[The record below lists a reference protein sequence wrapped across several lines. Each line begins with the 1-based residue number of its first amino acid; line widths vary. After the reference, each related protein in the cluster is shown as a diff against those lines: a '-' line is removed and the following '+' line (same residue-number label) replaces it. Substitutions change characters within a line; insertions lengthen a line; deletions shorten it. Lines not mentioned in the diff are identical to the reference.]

1 MKIVDWFKSLFSKA
15 KRDYMLNEGNVAG
28 NVQQEK
34 KEFIPKID
42 VNNTEHKRTR
52 EDIIKSLRNDMIIED
67 LSEEYNYAKFSPENI
82 QENYDVESVLS
93 DEDMTALSCLFG
105 AINDGNMW
113 HSKSEIVNN
122 ELSLTNNKI
131 NDFLK
136 KSPNNIVI
144 LINLMEKSARN
155 LYESLGDKK
164 LASTTVQGLIP
175 GSYSDISQLIE
186 EYTKERESEI
196 EGRG

>member
-1 MKIVDWFKSLFSKA
+1 MKIVDWFKSLFSKT
-15 KRDYMLNEGNVAG
+15 KRDYMLNEGNVAR

-42 VNNTEHKRTR
+42 VNNTEHKKTR
-52 EDIIKSLRNDMIIED
+52 EDIIRSLRNDMIIED
-67 LSEEYNYAKFSPENI
+67 LSEEYNYTKFSPENI

-105 AINDGNMW
+105 AIKDGNMW
-113 HSKSEIVNN
+113 HSKSEIMKD
-122 ELSLTNNKI
+122 ELRLTNNKI

-136 KSPNNIVI
+136 KSPDNIVI

-164 LASTTVQGLIP
+164 LVSTTVQGLIP
-175 GSYSDISQLIE
+175 GSYGDISQLIE
-186 EYTKERESEI
+186 EYTRESEI
-196 EGRG
+196 EGR

>member
-1 MKIVDWFKSLFSKA
+1 
-15 KRDYMLNEGNVAG
+15 MLKEGNVAG

-42 VNNTEHKRTR
+42 VNNTEHKKTR
-52 EDIIKSLRNDMIIED
+52 EDIIRSLRNDMIIED
-67 LSEEYNYAKFSPENI
+67 LSEEYNYTKFSSENI
-82 QENYDVESVLS
+82 QENYDAESMLS

-105 AINDGNMW
+105 AIKEGNMW

-122 ELSLTNNKI
+122 ELRMTDNKI

-136 KSPNNIVI
+136 KSPENIVI
-144 LINLMEKSARN
+144 LINLMEKSAKN
-155 LYESLGDKK
+155 SYEDLGDKK

-175 GSYSDISQLIE
+175 GSYGDISQLIE
-186 EYTKERESEI
+186 EYIKETEI
-196 EGRG
+196 EGR